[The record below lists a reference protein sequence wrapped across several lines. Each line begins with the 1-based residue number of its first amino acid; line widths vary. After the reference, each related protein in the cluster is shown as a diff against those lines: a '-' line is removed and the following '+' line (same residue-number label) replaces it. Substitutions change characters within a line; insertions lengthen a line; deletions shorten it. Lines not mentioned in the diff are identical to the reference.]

1 MNQFICVLK
10 NVTVMLIV
18 RDLVLV
24 LRIVYY
30 ITVMHRHQSGQMVD
44 LIVIIPMYDII
55 LEKVLPHPIVT
66 VLIFTMKYNQIQLQ
80 IFQDTDNSRVFF

>member
-1 MNQFICVLK
+1 MNQLICVLK

>member
-44 LIVIIPMYDII
+44 LIVLIPMYDII
-55 LEKVLPHPIVT
+55 LEKVLPNPIVT

-80 IFQDTDNSRVFF
+80 IFQDTDNSRVIF